1 MSTTTT
7 NCHYTVF
14 TRSPKLLVPAE
25 KTNNLYEFTT
35 KQYNKLLIENISK
48 TYKKTT
54 ASALKFINSKAKA
67 IAKDLNLDERI
78 EQYNRNQ
85 SFITLKDHMEN
96 FQNNSKCRLIN
107 PAKSEIGI
115 VSKHYIDQI
124 NKSIREKLNV
134 NQWINM
140 EAVITWFKN
149 IKSKSSSSFI
159 KFDIV
164 NFYPSI
170 SKGFLLKAIN
180 FSKSITPIQDKFIEN
195 ILHSCKALL
204 FNKNDVWVKKD
215 NPDFNVIMGSY
226 DGAEVCELVCEL
238 HIRYSYKRI
247 WPRHDWFMWR

>member
-1 MSTTTT
+1 
-7 NCHYTVF
+7 
-14 TRSPKLLVPAE
+14 
-25 KTNNLYEFTT
+25 
-35 KQYNKLLIENISK
+35 
-48 TYKKTT
+48 
-54 ASALKFINSKAKA
+54 
-67 IAKDLNLDERI
+67 
-78 EQYNRNQ
+78 
-85 SFITLKDHMEN
+85 MEN

-124 NKSIREKLNV
+124 NKSTREKLNV

-140 EAVITWFKN
+140 QAVITWFKN

-164 NFYPSI
+164 DFYLSI
-170 SKGFLLKAIN
+170 SEDLLLKAIN
-180 FSKSITPIQDKFIEN
+180 FSKSITPIQDKLIEN

-215 NPDFNVIMGSY
+215 NLDFNVIMGSY